1 MKTEMKSIKPIFH
14 QLHEIRKLI
23 GAHIGA
29 DVYPYKDDFSFELSE
44 LYQSLV
50 KAMNLIEQIQQFEI
64 SSVNPP
70 NIEALLDLLI
80 QLKIELYDEMADHC
94 KELAQPLQ
102 EFINQVDAVD
112 DLWLASTHKTRGNI
126 S

>member
-1 MKTEMKSIKPIFH
+1 MKNDMKPIKPIFH
-14 QLHEIRKLI
+14 QLHAMRKLI
-23 GAHIGA
+23 SPHIEV
-29 DVYPYKDDFSFELSE
+29 DVYPHKDDFSFELSE

-50 KAMNLIEQIQQFEI
+50 KTVNLIEQVQQFEI

-94 KELAQPLQ
+94 KELAHPLQ
-102 EFINQVDAVD
+102 EFIDQVDTVD
-112 DLWLASTHKTRGNI
+112 ELWSASTHKTRGDI